1 MHRRGGDDVIL
12 MAIKMILHVL
22 HEQTK
27 KFGETRLIGTMKKRH
42 PLLERLAAAYRGL
55 AADRPAA
62 GTANLETTVALIKR
76 LVRERW
82 REYAPRYAVAFA
94 FMALVAGTTALSAW
108 IMKDVVNRIFV
119 ERDQAA
125 LTWVPLAIIAIFFV
139 KGIATYLQE
148 VTLARIGNS
157 IVADAQK
164 RIYAHLLDM
173 DAAFFQRHT
182 SNDLTTRITLGT
194 NAARDM
200 LNLLALS
207 FGRDL
212 LTLISLVGVMVAMNP
227 VLTAIALLVGPL
239 GAFGLRKMVQLVR
252 KAATSEVHSYSNI
265 IGIVRETSQ
274 GLRVV
279 KSFQLEPVLQRKMFN
294 AVEAVERLGNRI
306 AHTQATVNPMIE
318 TLGGLSIAM
327 VVAYAGWRTMSYSEA
342 PGEMFAFIT
351 SLLLAADPAR
361 RLSKMQLNL
370 AMSAVGVRMMFDLLD
385 LPAQESTT
393 TKRAPLVIGDG
404 RITFDKVRFGYT
416 PDVEVLKD
424 VSFEAEPGKITALVG
439 PSGGGKST
447 IFNLLLGFWTPC
459 SGEIR
464 IDGQSISAVS
474 LHSLRS
480 KIAFVS
486 QDVFMFEG
494 TVAENIAA
502 GRNDLTLDDVKR
514 AARLAHANT
523 FIEAFPLGYDTPV
536 GELGG
541 QLSGGQRQR
550 ISIAR
555 AFLRDAPILLLDEPT
570 SALDSVS
577 EKAIQEALV
586 ELSRNR
592 TTLVIAHRMSTIVN
606 AHAIAVLD
614 HGVLVEYGTHRE
626 LKSAD
631 GAYARLHNLQYV
643 ESQ

>member
-1 MHRRGGDDVIL
+1 
-12 MAIKMILHVL
+12 MIRCALN
-22 HEQTK
+22 EQTEK
-27 KFGETRLIGTMKKRH
+27 NIGELKLITTMRKQH
-42 PLLERLAAAYRGL
+42 PLVERFAAVYRGL
-55 AADRPAA
+55 IGGPSAADA
-62 GTANLETTVALIKR
+62 ANLETTLALIKR
-76 LVRERW
+76 LVREHW
-82 REYAPRYAVAFA
+82 REYAPRYVVAFL

-119 ERDQAA
+119 ERSQTA
-125 LTWVPLAIIAIFFV
+125 LTWVPLAIIAIFCI

-148 VTLARIGNS
+148 VSLARIGNS
-157 IVADAQK
+157 IIADAQK
-164 RIYAHLLDM
+164 RIYTHLLDM
-173 DAAFFQRHT
+173 DAAFFQRHN
-182 SNDLTTRITLGT
+182 SNDLMVRISHGT
-194 NAARDM
+194 SAARDM

-212 LTLISLVGVMVAMNP
+212 LTLISLIGVMIAMNP

-239 GAFGLRKMVQLVR
+239 GAIGLRKMVRLVR
-252 KAATSEVHSYSNI
+252 KAASSEVHSLSSI

-279 KSFQLEPVLQRKMFN
+279 KSFQLEPVLQRKMFG
-294 AVEAVERLGNRI
+294 AIEAVERLGNRI

-327 VVAYAGWRTMSYSEA
+327 VVSYAGWRTMSYSEA
-342 PGEMFAFIT
+342 PGEMFAFIA

-361 RLSKMQLNL
+361 RLSKVQLNL
-370 AMSAVGVRMMFDLLD
+370 ATSAVGVRMMFDLLD
-385 LPAQESTT
+385 LPAQESSTAARPSL
-393 TKRAPLVIGDG
+393 KIGEG
-404 RITFDKVRFGYT
+404 RITFDKVSFGYT
-416 PDVEVLKD
+416 PGLEVIRD
-424 VSFEAEPGKITALVG
+424 VSFEAEPGNITALVG

-447 IFNLLLGFWTPC
+447 IFNLLLGFWVPS

-464 IDGQSISAVS
+464 IDGQPITAVS

-480 KIAFVS
+480 KIALVS
-486 QDVFMFEG
+486 QDVFMFDG
-494 TVAENIAA
+494 TIAENIAA
-502 GRNDLTLDDVKR
+502 GRDDLTIDDVKR
-514 AARLAHANT
+514 AARLAHADA
-523 FIEAFPLGYDTPV
+523 FIEAFPLKYDTPV

-577 EKAIQEALV
+577 ESAIQEALV

-592 TTLVIAHRMSTIVN
+592 TTLVIAHRLSTIVN

-614 HGVLVEYGTHRE
+614 HGVLIEQGTHHE
-626 LKSAD
+626 LKSVD
-631 GAYARLHNLQYV
+631 GAYARLHNLQHAKITG
-643 ESQ
+643 